1 MTSILVGATVT
12 DPLQMTLK
20 TLLDRVCFGTY
31 DFIYL
36 RIDFQSGHN
45 VGYAF
50 INFCDIK
57 GMLAML
63 DQVEHRGWP
72 GYRSSKNA
80 ELSYATIQGREALI
94 QKFRN
99 SSVMQQTPYCRPR
112 LFVTKEEAWILQNT
126 RKTGVEIKFPEP
138 DNWSK
143 FQRSIESA
151 RTVGLF
157 PPNGAVHQTV
167 DRAHMSAYD
176 RGTPRDMV
184 HMFNQFGNPPTF
196 NGYSDSQKRQAEKMY
211 ADQFGTAQSGL
222 VAFDNIPLCLVKGY
236 VGNATSSV
244 GRPSNPGPIAPP
256 TAQGFGQSAQI
267 PLYGY
272 APGPSYTNGPSY
284 TAAGPS
290 YAANDQD
297 NAYSYYGGGY
307 GDFE

>member
-1 MTSILVGATVT
+1 
-12 DPLQMTLK
+12 MTLK

-36 RIDFQSGHN
+36 RIDFKSGHN

-50 INFCDIK
+50 INFTDMA

-63 DQVEHRGWP
+63 DQVEYRGWS

-112 LFVTKEEAWILQNT
+112 LFITKEEAFIKQNV
-126 RKTGVEIKFPEP
+126 RKTGMEVKFPDP

-143 FQRSIESA
+143 FQRSIDSA

-157 PPNGAVHQTV
+157 PPTGVVHQSI
-167 DRAHMSAYD
+167 DRSHLSSYD

-184 HMFNQFGNPPTF
+184 HMYNQYGHPPAFKGFSDHSKRIVEQLFHERFGPSQSGFVVFEHIPLRLAQQLLSDESTYLGRSSNHPGVIARPTGTS
-196 NGYSDSQKRQAEKMY
+196 GYVATSGIPMY
-211 ADQFGTAQSGL
+211 AY
-222 VAFDNIPLCLVKGY
+222 P
-236 VGNATSSV
+236 
-244 GRPSNPGPIAPP
+244 PGA
-256 TAQGFGQSAQI
+256 S
-267 PLYGY
+267 Y
-272 APGPSYTNGPSY
+272 PGNGP
-284 TAAGPS
+284 
-290 YAANDQD
+290 
-297 NAYSYYGGGY
+297 YGGPGY
-307 GDFE
+307 FVPEDDAGDYE